1 MSVSDIS
8 GITDII
14 VVVTGLA
21 LRVRSCPKLNRFSD
35 EGCPVKPYRL
45 SPGSMG
51 EQLRFIL

>member
-35 EGCPVKPYRL
+35 EGYR
-45 SPGSMG
+45 
-51 EQLRFIL
+51 